1 MIIRKVLSLFASA
14 AVAISAAA
22 ADSSVSYESRRPA
35 VEDRL
40 FVSEA
45 VEMKLSEIA
54 AQITDPKLRW
64 MFENC
69 FPNTLDTTVH
79 YGKDEN
85 GEDDTFIFTGDIAAM
100 WLRDSAAQIWPYLE
114 LANEDENLKAMIR
127 GLILRQFKCIGIDP
141 YANAFYRNSVTGEWA
156 SDITLMQAGVHE
168 RKWEI
173 DSLCY
178 PIRLAFRY

>member
-100 WLRDSAAQIWPYLE
+100 WLRGSANLAIPGTCKRGRKPESNDQRADS
-114 LANEDENLKAMIR
+114 
-127 GLILRQFKCIGIDP
+127 
-141 YANAFYRNSVTGEWA
+141 
-156 SDITLMQAGVHE
+156 QAVQMH
-168 RKWEI
+168 R
-173 DSLCY
+173 D
-178 PIRLAFRY
+178 